1 MKINELDNVCAPE
14 KQDRIREFCDWC
26 CEELGIDVP
35 HLRMAPKNDTTA
47 LGYTDMRDGS
57 VTIVVGDRHQM
68 DIMRTLAHELVHVRQ
83 MKSYEPDGATGSKDE
98 NEANAM
104 AGVLMREWGQ
114 NNPDLYTEGVN
125 VSENTDEARFSMK
138 KPKKSAQDR
147 FNDRLKDKHGIDLD
161 ANLAKYKEM
170 MDKLSAID
178 SGAPKKADENFGEP
192 SADAKKRAADAQQ
205 KNIDDKYV
213 ATVDSNS
220 KAGIYKNTSEGIDK
234 SSDIYKEYLQLRK
247 MPTKQLRNI
256 VARANPSDDVRGY
269 DKAGSI
275 AQILRDRH
283 GDRKVNQAM
292 GFDQNTSEG
301 QQCWDGYEKKGTK
314 KMFGKTVNNCVKK
327 ESVEQ
332 VDESKTAKL
341 MALLT
346 ALGATYGLEDEARAF
361 ADQIQQNIHNAQTA
375 EPNPG
380 RPDPVSSG
388 NMVPGS
394 DRVMRPPVDE
404 IAPAIAAVS
413 RGVVKGAG
421 AVAKGVG
428 SMVKT
433 AGTRMAIDK
442 MQDQIANDEANEAS
456 TTSKILKGAPGAP
469 DGRPKSMREAV
480 NVQSIKDEVIGAV
493 RSGNPREM
501 KRVDDTIA
509 KRISDLMDL
518 RGTAGKEVD
527 AQIKTALP
535 VLKKAQMYLRDKK
548 LSEDAYDDM
557 SKEIDAH
564 AEKFALKGKDL
575 EKYVGRTVTV
585 WMEGSSNE
593 PYQSKLQIEA
603 GNNGQGVTI
612 QGEYYGPEDFVDH
625 NSAADYS
632 WKSQQAAEH
641 YTDLQ
646 SRRDELDEAKKDA
659 CYNKVRSRYKV
670 WPSAYA
676 SGALVQCRK
685 KGAKNWGNKSKK

>member
-14 KQDRIREFCDWC
+14 KQDRIREFCGWC

-47 LGYTDMRDGS
+47 LGYTDMSDGS

-161 ANLAKYKEM
+161 ANLAKYKKM

-192 SADAKKRAADAQQ
+192 SPGAKKRAADAQQ
-205 KNIDDKYV
+205 KNIDKEYV
-213 ATVDSNS
+213 DTVDSNS
-220 KAGIYKNTSEGIDK
+220 KAGIYKNTSEG
-234 SSDIYKEYLQLRK
+234 Q
-247 MPTKQLRNI
+247 
-256 VARANPSDDVRGY
+256 
-269 DKAGSI
+269 
-275 AQILRDRH
+275 QI
-283 GDRKVNQAM
+283 
-292 GFDQNTSEG
+292 
-301 QQCWDGYEKKGTK
+301 
-314 KMFGKTVNNCVKK
+314 
-327 ESVEQ
+327 
-332 VDESKTAKL
+332 DESKTAKL

-380 RPDPVSSG
+380 RPDPVSKG
-388 NMVPGS
+388 NMMPGS

-404 IAPAIAAVS
+404 IAPAIAAVG

-480 NVQSIKDEVIGAV
+480 NVQSIKDEVMGAV

-501 KRVDDTIA
+501 KRVSETIG
-509 KRISDLMDL
+509 KRIADLMDL

-527 AQIKTALP
+527 AQIKDALP
-535 VLKKAQMYLRDKK
+535 VLKKAQMMLRDKQK
-548 LSEDAYDDM
+548 MSE
-557 SKEIDAH
+557 
-564 AEKFALKGKDL
+564 EKTRLDPKCWKGK
-575 EKYVGRTVTV
+575 K
-585 WMEGSSNE
+585 
-593 PYQSKLQIEA
+593 I
-603 GNNGQGVTI
+603 GNPKTKVKGGVRVNNCVPK
-612 QGEYYGPEDFVDH
+612 E
-625 NSAADYS
+625 
-632 WKSQQAAEH
+632 
-641 YTDLQ
+641 
-646 SRRDELDEAKKDA
+646 
-659 CYNKVRSRYKV
+659 
-670 WPSAYA
+670 
-676 SGALVQCRK
+676 
-685 KGAKNWGNKSKK
+685 

>member
-1 MKINELDNVCAPE
+1 MMRINELDNVCAPD

-35 HLRMAPKNDTTA
+35 HLRMAPKNDTSA
-47 LGYTDMRDGS
+47 LGYTSMDDGS

-68 DIMRTLAHELVHVRQ
+68 DIMRTLAHELIHVRQ
-83 MKSYEPDGATGSKDE
+83 MESYEPDGATGSDDE

-125 VSENTDEARFSMK
+125 VSENTDEARFKFK
-138 KPKKSAQDR
+138 KHKPSAQDR
-147 FNDRLKDKHGIDLD
+147 LNNRAAKHGIGTPD
-161 ANLAKYKEM
+161 KEKFYTDM
-170 MDKLSAID
+170 QKKFQQSMDNSV
-178 SGAPKKADENFGEP
+178 
-192 SADAKKRAADAQQ
+192 
-205 KNIDDKYV
+205 KN
-213 ATVDSNS
+213 
-220 KAGIYKNTSEGIDK
+220 
-234 SSDIYKEYLQLRK
+234 
-247 MPTKQLRNI
+247 
-256 VARANPSDDVRGY
+256 
-269 DKAGSI
+269 
-275 AQILRDRH
+275 
-283 GDRKVNQAM
+283 
-292 GFDQNTSEG
+292 
-301 QQCWDGYEKKGTK
+301 
-314 KMFGKTVNNCVKK
+314 
-327 ESVEQ
+327 ESVDQ
-332 VDESKTAKL
+332 VDESKTARM
-341 MALLT
+341 MALIT

-380 RPDPVSSG
+380 RPDPVSKG
-388 NMVPGS
+388 NMMPGS

-404 IAPAIAAVS
+404 IAPAIAAVG

-433 AGTRMAIDK
+433 AGTNMAINRMRDEIE
-442 MQDQIANDEANEAS
+442 DDEANEAS

-480 NVQSIKDEVIGAV
+480 NVQSIKDEVVGAV

-501 KRVDDTIA
+501 KRIDDTIA

-641 YTDLQ
+641 YADLQ

-685 KGAKNWGNKSKK
+685 KGAANWGNSKKK

>member
-1 MKINELDNVCAPE
+1 MKSSDLNNICAQE
-14 KQDRIREFCDWC
+14 KQQHIHEFADYCCDK
-26 CEELGIDVP
+26 LGIDRP
-35 HLRMAPKNDTTA
+35 DLTLKGTNDTNA
-47 LGYTDMRDGS
+47 LGYTDMTDGS
-57 VTIVVGDRHQM
+57 VTIVVADRHQM
-68 DIMRTLAHELVHVRQ
+68 DIMRTLAHELVHVKQ
-83 MKSYEPDGATGSKDE
+83 MKSYEPDGTTGSADE

-125 VSENTDEARFSMK
+125 VSENTDEARFK
-138 KPKKSAQDR
+138 FNKPKQSAQDR
-147 FNDRLKDKHGIDLD
+147 LNQRAAKHGIGTPD
-161 ANLAKYKEM
+161 KEKFYADM
-170 MDKLSAID
+170 QKKFQQSMDSKTE
-178 SGAPKKADENFGEP
+178 KAD
-192 SADAKKRAADAQQ
+192 
-205 KNIDDKYV
+205 
-213 ATVDSNS
+213 
-220 KAGIYKNTSEGIDK
+220 
-234 SSDIYKEYLQLRK
+234 
-247 MPTKQLRNI
+247 
-256 VARANPSDDVRGY
+256 
-269 DKAGSI
+269 
-275 AQILRDRH
+275 
-283 GDRKVNQAM
+283 
-292 GFDQNTSEG
+292 EG

-332 VDESKTAKL
+332 VDESKTARM
-341 MALLT
+341 MALIT

-380 RPDPVSSG
+380 RPDPVSKG
-388 NMVPGS
+388 NMMPGS

-404 IAPAIAAVS
+404 IAPAIAAVG

-433 AGTRMAIDK
+433 AGTNMAINRMRDEIE
-442 MQDQIANDEANEAS
+442 DDEANEAS

-493 RSGNPREM
+493 RSGNPRGM

-509 KRISDLMDL
+509 KRISDLIDL

-527 AQIKTALP
+527 AQIKDALP

-548 LSEDAYDDM
+548 LGEDAYDDM

-641 YTDLQ
+641 YADLQ

>member
-1 MKINELDNVCAPE
+1 MKSSDLNNICATE
-14 KQDRIREFCDWC
+14 KQQHIHEFADYC
-26 CEELGIDVP
+26 CEKLGIDRP
-35 HLRMAPKNDTTA
+35 DLTLKGTNDTNA
-47 LGYTDMRDGS
+47 LGYTDMSDGS
-57 VTIVVGDRHQM
+57 VTIVVADRHQM
-68 DIMRTLAHELVHVRQ
+68 DIMRTLAHELVHCKQ
-83 MKSYEPDGATGSKDE
+83 MTTHTPCGDTGSKDE
-98 NEANAM
+98 NEANAL
-104 AGVLMREWGQ
+104 AGILMREWGQ
-114 NNPDLYTEGVN
+114 QNPDLFTEGDDM
-125 VSENTDEARFSMK
+125 DEAKSRM
-138 KPKKSAQDR
+138 SAQDR
-147 FNDRLKDKHGIDLD
+147 FNKRLRDKHGIDLD
-161 ANLAKYKEM
+161 AKEKFYADM
-170 MDKLSAID
+170 KKKFQQSMDSKTE
-178 SGAPKKADENFGEP
+178 KAD
-192 SADAKKRAADAQQ
+192 
-205 KNIDDKYV
+205 
-213 ATVDSNS
+213 
-220 KAGIYKNTSEGIDK
+220 
-234 SSDIYKEYLQLRK
+234 
-247 MPTKQLRNI
+247 
-256 VARANPSDDVRGY
+256 
-269 DKAGSI
+269 
-275 AQILRDRH
+275 
-283 GDRKVNQAM
+283 
-292 GFDQNTSEG
+292 EG

-332 VDESKTAKL
+332 VDESKTARI
-341 MALLT
+341 MALIT

-380 RPDPVSSG
+380 RPDPVSKG
-388 NMVPGS
+388 NMMPGS

-404 IAPAIAAVS
+404 IAPAIAAVG

-433 AGTRMAIDK
+433 AGTNMAINRMRDEIE
-442 MQDQIANDEANEAS
+442 DDEANEAS

-493 RSGNPREM
+493 RSGNPRGM

-509 KRISDLMDL
+509 KRISDLIDL

-527 AQIKTALP
+527 AQIKDALP

-548 LSEDAYDDM
+548 LGEDAYDDM

-641 YTDLQ
+641 YADLQ

>member
-1 MKINELDNVCAPE
+1 MRINELDNVCAPD

-35 HLRMAPKNDTTA
+35 HLRMAPKNDTSA
-47 LGYTDMRDGS
+47 LGYTSMDDGS

-125 VSENTDEARFSMK
+125 VSENTDEARFKFK
-138 KPKKSAQDR
+138 KPKPSAQDR
-147 FNDRLKDKHGIDLD
+147 LNNRAAKHGIGTPD
-161 ANLAKYKEM
+161 KEKFYADM
-170 MDKLSAID
+170 KKKFQQSMD
-178 SGAPKKADENFGEP
+178 
-192 SADAKKRAADAQQ
+192 
-205 KNIDDKYV
+205 
-213 ATVDSNS
+213 NS
-220 KAGIYKNTSEGIDK
+220 
-234 SSDIYKEYLQLRK
+234 
-247 MPTKQLRNI
+247 
-256 VARANPSDDVRGY
+256 
-269 DKAGSI
+269 
-275 AQILRDRH
+275 
-283 GDRKVNQAM
+283 
-292 GFDQNTSEG
+292 
-301 QQCWDGYEKKGTK
+301 
-314 KMFGKTVNNCVKK
+314 VKK

-332 VDESKTAKL
+332 VDESKTARM
-341 MALLT
+341 MALIT

-380 RPDPVSSG
+380 RPDPVSKG
-388 NMVPGS
+388 NMMPGS

-404 IAPAIAAVS
+404 IAPAIAAVG

-433 AGTRMAIDK
+433 AGTKMAINK
-442 MQDQIANDEANEAS
+442 MQDEIDDDEANEAS

-480 NVQSIKDEVIGAV
+480 NVQSIKDEVVGAV

-501 KRVDDTIA
+501 KRIDDTIA

-527 AQIKTALP
+527 AEIMTALP
-535 VLKKAQMYLRDKK
+535 VLKKAQMMLRDKQK
-548 LSEDAYDDM
+548 MSEE
-557 SKEIDAH
+557 KTRID
-564 AEKFALKGKDL
+564 KKCWKGK
-575 EKYVGRTVTV
+575 K
-585 WMEGSSNE
+585 
-593 PYQSKLQIEA
+593 I
-603 GNNGQGVTI
+603 GNPKTKVKGGVRVNNCVPK
-612 QGEYYGPEDFVDH
+612 E
-625 NSAADYS
+625 
-632 WKSQQAAEH
+632 
-641 YTDLQ
+641 
-646 SRRDELDEAKKDA
+646 
-659 CYNKVRSRYKV
+659 
-670 WPSAYA
+670 
-676 SGALVQCRK
+676 
-685 KGAKNWGNKSKK
+685 

>member
-1 MKINELDNVCAPE
+1 MKSSDLNNICATE
-14 KQDRIREFCDWC
+14 KQQHIHEFADYC
-26 CEELGIDVP
+26 CEKLGIDRP
-35 HLRMAPKNDTTA
+35 DLTLKGTNDTNA
-47 LGYTDMRDGS
+47 LGYTDMSDGS
-57 VTIVVGDRHQM
+57 VTIVVADRHQM
-68 DIMRTLAHELVHVRQ
+68 DIMRTLAHELVHCKQ
-83 MKSYEPDGATGSKDE
+83 MTTHTPCGDTGSKDE
-98 NEANAM
+98 NEANAL
-104 AGVLMREWGQ
+104 AGILMREWGQ
-114 NNPDLYTEGVN
+114 QNPDLFTEGDDM
-125 VSENTDEARFSMK
+125 DEAKSRM
-138 KPKKSAQDR
+138 SAQDR
-147 FNDRLKDKHGIDLD
+147 FNKRLRDKHGIDLD
-161 ANLAKYKEM
+161 AKEKFYADM
-170 MDKLSAID
+170 KKKFQQSMDSKTE
-178 SGAPKKADENFGEP
+178 KAD
-192 SADAKKRAADAQQ
+192 
-205 KNIDDKYV
+205 
-213 ATVDSNS
+213 
-220 KAGIYKNTSEGIDK
+220 
-234 SSDIYKEYLQLRK
+234 
-247 MPTKQLRNI
+247 
-256 VARANPSDDVRGY
+256 
-269 DKAGSI
+269 
-275 AQILRDRH
+275 
-283 GDRKVNQAM
+283 
-292 GFDQNTSEG
+292 EG

-332 VDESKTAKL
+332 VDESKTARI
-341 MALLT
+341 MALIT

-380 RPDPVSSG
+380 RPDPVSKG
-388 NMVPGS
+388 NMMPGS

-404 IAPAIAAVS
+404 IAPAIAAVG

-433 AGTRMAIDK
+433 AGTNMAINRMRDEIE
-442 MQDQIANDEANEAS
+442 DDEANEAS

-493 RSGNPREM
+493 RSGNPRGM

-509 KRISDLMDL
+509 KRISDLIDL

-527 AQIKTALP
+527 AQIKDALP

-548 LSEDAYDDM
+548 LGEDAYDDM

-641 YTDLQ
+641 YADLQ

-685 KGAKNWGNKSKK
+685 KGSKNWGNKSKK

>member
-1 MKINELDNVCAPE
+1 MKINELDNVCSPD
-14 KQDRIREFCDWC
+14 KQDRITEFCEWC

-47 LGYTDMRDGS
+47 LGYTSMDDGS

-114 NNPDLYTEGVN
+114 QNPDLYTEGVN

-138 KPKKSAQDR
+138 KPKPSAQDR
-147 FNDRLKDKHGIDLD
+147 FNKRLKDKHGIDLD
-161 ANLAKYKEM
+161 ANLKFYQDMQKKFQKS
-170 MDKLSAID
+170 MDT
-178 SGAPKKADENFGEP
+178 KKADENFGEP
-192 SADAKKRAADAQQ
+192 SADAKKRAGAAQQ

-213 ATVDSNS
+213 DTVDSNS
-220 KAGIYKNTSEGIDK
+220 RAGIYKNTSE
-234 SSDIYKEYLQLRK
+234 
-247 MPTKQLRNI
+247 
-256 VARANPSDDVRGY
+256 
-269 DKAGSI
+269 
-275 AQILRDRH
+275 AQ
-283 GDRKVNQAM
+283 K
-292 GFDQNTSEG
+292 
-301 QQCWDGYEKKGTK
+301 CWKGYEKKGTK

-327 ESVEQ
+327 ESVEAELE
-332 VDESKTAKL
+332 ESKTARM
-341 MALLT
+341 MALIT
-346 ALGATYGLEDEARAF
+346 ALGATYGLEDDAREF
-361 ADQIQQNIHNAQTA
+361 AHKISQNIDNAQNA

-380 RPDPVSSG
+380 RPDPVTKG
-388 NMVPGS
+388 NPLPGA

-404 IAPAIAAVS
+404 IAPAIAAVG
-413 RGVVKGAG
+413 RGVAKGVG

-428 SMVKT
+428 SMAKT
-433 AGTRMAIDK
+433 AGTKMAINR
-442 MQDQIANDEANEAS
+442 MQGEIEDDEANEAS

-469 DGRPKSMREAV
+469 SGRPKSMREAV
-480 NVQSIKDEVIGAV
+480 NVQAIKDEVVGAV

-501 KRVDDTIA
+501 KRIDDTIA

-527 AQIKTALP
+527 AEIMNALP

-548 LSEDAYDDM
+548 KVAEGDVVQFPQKAQDASFNLD
-557 SKEIDAH
+557 KEIHQH
-564 AEKFALKGKDL
+564 AERHAVKGKDL
-575 EKYVGRTVTV
+575 EKYVGKTVTL
-585 WMEGSSNE
+585 WTEGSSN
-593 PYQSKLQIEA
+593 PPTQQSYRIEA

-612 QGEYYGPEDFVDH
+612 EGEYYGPEEFITH
-625 NSAADYS
+625 NSAEDYS
-632 WKSQQAAEH
+632 WKSQSAA
-641 YTDLQ
+641 DLY
-646 SRRDELDEAKKDA
+646 SDMVDSDDEDVDEAKKDA

-685 KGAKNWGNKSKK
+685 KGAANWGNKSKK